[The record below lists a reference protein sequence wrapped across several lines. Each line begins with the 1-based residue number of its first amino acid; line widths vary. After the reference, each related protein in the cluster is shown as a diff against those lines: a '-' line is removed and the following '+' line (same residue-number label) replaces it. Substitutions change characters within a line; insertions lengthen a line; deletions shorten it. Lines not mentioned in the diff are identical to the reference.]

1 MISELIHTLIYRSA
15 TGSPGRVKKI
25 TDALSHDNPLP
36 DEIAEA
42 MKTNREVFNLYMDEQ
57 RNLIRLHNA
66 AVKKAVEER
75 TARLRAQNP
84 GQPIK
89 CPDCGEVQLWGGF
102 VSHVMQYCKN
112 KRV

>member
-1 MISELIHTLIYRSA
+1 MISELIHTLIYRPG

-66 AVKKAVEER
+66 AVKKAVQAPPRGAGEGRFRRRHRGKEPLELW
-75 TARLRAQNP
+75 AGGP
-84 GQPIK
+84 GPG
-89 CPDCGEVQLWGGF
+89 PVAGLGWG
-102 VSHVMQYCKN
+102 
-112 KRV
+112 

>member
-1 MISELIHTLIYRSA
+1 MISELIHTLIYRSG

-57 RNLIRLHNA
+57 RNLIRQHNA
-66 AVKKAVEER
+66 AVRKAAAPVCAVRSAAASVPSFWKRSLICCR
-75 TARLRAQNP
+75 T
-84 GQPIK
+84 
-89 CPDCGEVQLWGGF
+89 VQRVVGF
-102 VSHVMQYCKN
+102 PEPSESPK
-112 KRV
+112 